1 MHQPGRRDKPTS
13 AKVDV
18 YLNILKM
25 LVGEALSESV
35 PIGIDQH
42 CDWDTRTWSTPLQ
55 FQIGQAYLSFS
66 LIRTVTVGSG
76 LSPDLLTSTNR
87 RSWAHPIGYTTGG
100 EFHPAL
106 RIICFDY
113 LQ

>member
-87 RSWAHPIGYTTGG
+87 
-100 EFHPAL
+100 AL
-106 RIICFDY
+106 VGSPY
-113 LQ
+113 